1 MNQISDPARE
11 YTFGTAFNYAQWTPD
26 TVVTLANVP
35 WNNDYRDI
43 VRFANTAALNSYI
56 DSMATQN
63 VRIPKMSHVKP
74 STGVIRVGTPFNL
87 VMEYNYLRA
96 SNPIQP
102 IPSDKQ
108 RDYYYFILDV
118 RYINPSTTE
127 IVIQLDIWQ
136 SFGREVT
143 FGSAFVERGHI
154 GVANT
159 KQFDNLGRDYLTVPE
174 GQELGSDYRVIAKRR
189 NQVSNVYSSLDAV
202 NGQPVRNILVTSN
215 IDLMA
220 TDFGTIDDPKSPVPG
235 GGIMQAQQNGAGI
248 YVWETASKFRQWLSA
263 MKDYSWI
270 VQGIMSITVI
280 PTLRRWEPNFQYGPD
295 FMPAKPSGGIYYPIR
310 NRMFTEWR
318 NSGEI
323 LNQIPERYR
332 HFKKWFTFPYM
343 AIEMTTW
350 SANPVVLRPEL
361 WADRSAHVLEKVS
374 FVEPNQRMTFHP
386 QWYNANVVNG
396 PVEDAFPAIRAI
408 DPNGTFY
415 AGVDGD
421 DGGDYLDIQTSIS
434 NFPKLSIL
442 SSAGTAAL
450 AANAHSMHQAR
461 ESADWSQERVARSA
475 QVANSQANTGI
486 DAANDQTRIATDS
499 ARTQQGIANRTR
511 ATQAA
516 LGAVG
521 GTAQGAGM
529 GAFAGPAG
537 AVAGGVGGA
546 VSGALSGIGAIVD
559 IGAADESVTAANAS
573 KGSSREVAANQ
584 ESFVANSNYAL
595 SKWASRGDY
604 AQTIAAIDAKVQD
617 LKLLPASVSGQVGGD
632 SMNFIHDNVENVLRW
647 KLVDNATIRRIG
659 EYWLRYG
666 YAVHARIK
674 LPATAMVMT
683 KFTYWKVQELYLGQ
697 SRMPESFKQ
706 TIRGMFEKGVTV
718 WASPTD
724 LANPDFDFA
733 NNQPLGGI
741 SY

>member
-248 YVWETASKFRQWLSA
+248 YVWETASMFQVVVASA
-263 MKDYSWI
+263 
-270 VQGIMSITVI
+270 
-280 PTLRRWEPNFQYGPD
+280 
-295 FMPAKPSGGIYYPIR
+295 A
-310 NRMFTEWR
+310 
-318 NSGEI
+318 
-323 LNQIPERYR
+323 
-332 HFKKWFTFPYM
+332 
-343 AIEMTTW
+343 
-350 SANPVVLRPEL
+350 
-361 WADRSAHVLEKVS
+361 
-374 FVEPNQRMTFHP
+374 
-386 QWYNANVVNG
+386 
-396 PVEDAFPAIRAI
+396 
-408 DPNGTFY
+408 
-415 AGVDGD
+415 
-421 DGGDYLDIQTSIS
+421 
-434 NFPKLSIL
+434 
-442 SSAGTAAL
+442 SS
-450 AANAHSMHQAR
+450 
-461 ESADWSQERVARSA
+461 
-475 QVANSQANTGI
+475 
-486 DAANDQTRIATDS
+486 
-499 ARTQQGIANRTR
+499 
-511 ATQAA
+511 
-516 LGAVG
+516 
-521 GTAQGAGM
+521 
-529 GAFAGPAG
+529 
-537 AVAGGVGGA
+537 
-546 VSGALSGIGAIVD
+546 
-559 IGAADESVTAANAS
+559 
-573 KGSSREVAANQ
+573 
-584 ESFVANSNYAL
+584 
-595 SKWASRGDY
+595 
-604 AQTIAAIDAKVQD
+604 
-617 LKLLPASVSGQVGGD
+617 
-632 SMNFIHDNVENVLRW
+632 
-647 KLVDNATIRRIG
+647 
-659 EYWLRYG
+659 
-666 YAVHARIK
+666 
-674 LPATAMVMT
+674 
-683 KFTYWKVQELYLGQ
+683 
-697 SRMPESFKQ
+697 
-706 TIRGMFEKGVTV
+706 
-718 WASPTD
+718 
-724 LANPDFDFA
+724 
-733 NNQPLGGI
+733 
-741 SY
+741 